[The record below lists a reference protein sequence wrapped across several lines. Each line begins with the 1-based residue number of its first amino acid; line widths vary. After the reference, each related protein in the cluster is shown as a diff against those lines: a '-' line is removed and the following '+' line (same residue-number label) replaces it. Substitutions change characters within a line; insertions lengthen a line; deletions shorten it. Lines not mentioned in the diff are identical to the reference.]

1 MNAILLII
9 VFLLAG
15 ILLQKIR
22 SIPAKTPQYLNFYLI
37 YIVLPAMALRYLPGI
52 EMKLELLLPI
62 LSAWIGFGLSWL
74 LFGWLG
80 KKFNWGNSVTGCLV
94 ITAGLSNTSFV
105 GFPIVNALY
114 GEEGIKIALLI
125 DQAGSFILVSSVAI
139 VVASIYGSEK
149 KRKRDIT
156 RKILTFPP
164 FLFFLIAM
172 IMNLYQIQVSGFLER
187 GLEFIAMTLTP
198 VALIAVG
205 LQIKVRPE
213 AIRSKFLW
221 IGLGYKLVLFPAI
234 ILLLFTGV
242 FQLEG
247 LLLKISVIEAA
258 MAPMITATIIAI
270 SHDLEPRL
278 ASLMVGV
285 GIPLSFLTVGIWYLI
300 LG

>member
-9 VFLLAG
+9 VFLLVG
-15 ILLQKIR
+15 VILQKVK
-22 SIPAKTPQYLNFYLI
+22 SLPPQTPKFLNYYLI

-80 KKFNWGNSVTGCLV
+80 KKFNWGKSVTGCLV

-139 VVASIYGSEK
+139 VVASIYGTEK

-172 IMNLYQIQVSGFLER
+172 FMNLYQWQVGGFLAQV
-187 GLEFIAMTLTP
+187 LEIIAMTLTP

-205 LQIKVRPE
+205 LQIRINPE
-213 AIRSKFLW
+213 AMRSKFLW
-221 IGLGYKLVLFPAI
+221 YGLGYKLILIPAI
-234 ILLLFTGV
+234 VLLLFKGV
-242 FQLEG
+242 FNLGG